1 MLLKKSA
8 LLLLALAASSV
19 SLLVYSANKVIPA
32 DKKINCCKQLNQMEL
47 FVPWNIISQSMLITK
62 A

>member
-8 LLLLALAASSV
+8 MLLIALAVSSV
-19 SLLVYSANKVIPA
+19 SLLVYSANKIIPS
-32 DKKINCCKQLNQMEL
+32 DKKINCCKQLNQKEL
-47 FVPWNIISQSMLITK
+47 FVPWNIMSQSMLITK